1 MWKKK
6 QPEKTGNISRFPG
19 EEQANSMLTTRHYP
33 DLGSASDWAKWR
45 VINMEFL
52 RLFRGETISSAAK
65 RWLFSRA

>member
-1 MWKKK
+1 
-6 QPEKTGNISRFPG
+6 
-19 EEQANSMLTTRHYP
+19 MLMTRHYP

-52 RLFRGETISSAAK
+52 RLFRGETISGAAK